1 MVYMDKSE
9 SMYIYILISLY
20 IYINISVHS
29 SLYTLG
35 DFKKKHVTTSEDEET
50 NDFTHTKDSMGLVY
64 F

>member
-9 SMYIYILISLY
+9 SMYIYTDIT